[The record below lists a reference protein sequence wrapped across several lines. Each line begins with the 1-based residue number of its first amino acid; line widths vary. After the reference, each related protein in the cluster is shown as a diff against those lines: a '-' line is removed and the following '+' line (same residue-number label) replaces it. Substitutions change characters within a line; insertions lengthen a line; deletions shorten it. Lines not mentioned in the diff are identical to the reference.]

1 MHIRCERCSTLY
13 ELEESLLE
21 TGEDFMVEPG
31 RAATVRLLQR
41 ERPDAILC
49 TNDLLAT
56 GALSALHDAGLAV
69 PGEVAVVGMD
79 NSPLCDVVYP
89 RLTSVDLGAARRAR
103 AAAGLL
109 MKRIEEPTRRARTL
123 DVTPT
128 LVVRETCGAR
138 A

>member
-1 MHIRCERCSTLY
+1 
-13 ELEESLLE
+13 
-21 TGEDFMVEPG
+21 MVEPG
-31 RAATVRLLQR
+31 RAATARLLQR

-89 RLTSVDLGAARRAR
+89 RLTSVDLGAARAR
-103 AAAGLL
+103 LAAAELL
-109 MKRIEEPTRRARTL
+109 MKRIEQPTRRARTL
-123 DVTPT
+123 DVTPA